1 MFAEVSEARVTGN
14 FNCLS
19 KGAGRLKVTVSH
31 VHCTRINS
39 NVSEVVKTLRDIG
52 NTLLKSD
59 NYMAY

>member
-1 MFAEVSEARVTGN
+1 MFAEVSEARVAGN

-39 NVSEVVKTLRDIG
+39 NVSEVVQDIG

>member
-39 NVSEVVKTLRDIG
+39 NVSEVVQDI
-52 NTLLKSD
+52 
-59 NYMAY
+59 ARHW